1 MVYVSGDGTIYRAR
15 SPRSRWKETG
25 DRIASTVQWQ
35 LHSLLAVLVIAIA
48 AAMCSVPTVQDL
60 REHRVREDGL
70 WFAPAIDKH
79 RSLGVCAVA
88 EVAVSGKPT
97 WHVGAYGAWV
107 ALRGDALFRSVAAD
121 DAALLVAL
129 IVAGFAL
136 HALGLPSRGWLRR
149 HCAAS
154 AANFRS
160 GRVWCL
166 VLAALAHEDALHLSM
181 NGLALGR
188 AAPRLAERLG
198 DRSLFW
204 AFVGLAAAASSA
216 ASIVLNAVLRGYS
229 ETRGASGVLFA
240 MLAFEAARAPH
251 ATTAFYGV
259 PGLEMPASTA
269 MLCSLALDAL
279 VRRRSGID
287 FAAHLGGAA
296 FGAGFQ
302 RWHAERCAA
311 GAGLFA
317 LLPRRC

>member
-88 EVAVSGKPT
+88 EVAVGGKPT

-198 DRSLFW
+198 DRPPPRPRARARPSSSTR
-204 AFVGLAAAASSA
+204 SSA
-216 ASIVLNAVLRGYS
+216 A
-229 ETRGASGVLFA
+229 TRRR
-240 MLAFEAARAPH
+240 AARRASSSPCSPSRPRARRTRRPRSTASRGWRCPRRRRCSAPSRSTRSSGDG
-251 ATTAFYGV
+251 A
-259 PGLEMPASTA
+259 ASTSPRISA
-269 MLCSLALDAL
+269 ARPSARGSSGGTPSGAPRARGSSLCSP
-279 VRRRSGID
+279 
-287 FAAHLGGAA
+287 GGAN
-296 FGAGFQ
+296 
-302 RWHAERCAA
+302 
-311 GAGLFA
+311 
-317 LLPRRC
+317 

>member
-1 MVYVSGDGTIYRAR
+1 MVYVSGDGAIYRAR

-88 EVAVSGKPT
+88 EVAVGGKPT

-107 ALRGDALFRSVAAD
+107 ALRGGALLRGAAAD
-121 DAALLVAL
+121 DATLLVAL
-129 IVAGFAL
+129 VVAGFAL
-136 HALGLPSRGWLRR
+136 HAPGLPSRGWLRR

-154 AANFRS
+154 AANARS

-181 NGLALGR
+181 NGLAPAR
-188 AAPRLAERLG
+188 APLLMERLG
-198 DRSLFW
+198 TGRRSGRSS
-204 AFVGLAAAASSA
+204 APPRPRARARPSSSTRSSA
-216 ASIVLNAVLRGYS
+216 A
-229 ETRGASGVLFA
+229 TRRR
-240 MLAFEAARAPH
+240 AARRASSSPCSPSRPRA

-279 VRRRSGID
+279 VRRRSGVD

-296 FGAGFQ
+296 FGAASTTGAQ
-302 RWHAERCAA
+302 RRRGRALR
-311 GAGLFA
+311 FA
-317 LLPRRC
+317 PRRC

>member
-88 EVAVSGKPT
+88 EVAVGGKPT

-107 ALRGDALFRSVAAD
+107 ALRGGALLRGAAAD
-121 DAALLVAL
+121 DATLLVAL

-154 AANFRS
+154 AANARS

-198 DRSLFW
+198 DRPSFW
-204 AFVGLAAAASSA
+204 AFVGAAAAASSA
-216 ASIVLNAVLRGYS
+216 ASIVLNALLRGYS